1 MILKVTIR
9 TIGSFPPKHQLSVY
23 KPFRSS
29 FKAVYDFTE
38 KLHFQLPKFFESAL
52 QMLDKNHYKSPL
64 GVRINPEYKSSS
76 VSLSAK
82 QAITV
87 ASSSGFNVKL
97 LHDWRS
103 A

>member
-1 MILKVTIR
+1 MMLEVTVG
-9 TIGSFPPKHQLSVY
+9 TIGNFPPKRQLSLY

-38 KLHFQLPKFFESAL
+38 KLHFQL
-52 QMLDKNHYKSPL
+52 
-64 GVRINPEYKSSS
+64 GVRINPEYKTSC

-82 QAITV
+82 QAITID
-87 ASSSGFNVKL
+87 SSSGFNVKL
-97 LHDWRS
+97 LHVLRS

>member
-1 MILKVTIR
+1 MIRKVTIG
-9 TIGSFPPKHQLSVY
+9 TIGSFPPKHQLSLY

-38 KLHFQLPKFFESAL
+38 KLHFQLPKFFKSAL
-52 QMLDKNHYKSPL
+52 QMLDKNHYESPL
-64 GVRINPEYKSSS
+64 GVRINPEYKTSC

>member
-1 MILKVTIR
+1 MMLEVTVG
-9 TIGSFPPKHQLSVY
+9 TIGNFPPKHQLSLY
-23 KPFRSS
+23 KPFRGL

-52 QMLDKNHYKSPL
+52 EMMDKNRYESPL
-64 GVRINPEYKSSS
+64 GVRINPEYKTSC

-97 LHDWRS
+97 LHVLRS